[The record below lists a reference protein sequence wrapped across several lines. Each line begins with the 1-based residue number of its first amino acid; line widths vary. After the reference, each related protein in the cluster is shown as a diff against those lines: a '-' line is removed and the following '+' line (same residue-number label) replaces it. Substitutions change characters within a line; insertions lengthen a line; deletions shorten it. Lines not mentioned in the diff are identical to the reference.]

1 MSTDNVHY
9 LLARARL
16 VENRIRSV
24 VSHRRSHD
32 SAPDDPFRG
41 LYLGDAAV
49 DRLLS
54 PHPDPAVADAQMRE
68 AVESEAVAAEAAG
81 TVIRLRELA
90 RDAQLTELDT
100 ELLIIC
106 LLPDLDSRFERLY
119 GYLNDDVSRRRA
131 TVDLSLA
138 LAGASPMSITA
149 RARLSPGAP
158 LIDHGLVEIEETGR
172 PFLTRALRVPDRV
185 TAHLLGDNTFEPVV
199 NHLVCDFGHFA
210 TPLTDTISAALT
222 GRCRLIYV
230 RDQVGGAGAAA
241 AATAVVAA
249 GRPDLG
255 IDAGRLGAEHLPDV
269 LTAVSR
275 EALLRGAVV
284 VFAPAD
290 AVADV
295 LAEVVQRLSQSTLP
309 VVIVGRIPW
318 NPDWC
323 DAVPLLLDAPRL
335 RESDRLSLWTNAL
348 AESPTTVVAS
358 DVGGHFALTPV
369 QVRRAVTSAR
379 IEADA
384 ADHVVTAVHLQA
396 GARAQNAA
404 GLERLARRIMPAVS
418 WPDLIVPAPVLDS
431 LHDLSGRARHRDR
444 VLTEWGMRRGGAR
457 GRGVIGLFAGESG
470 TGKTLAAEVIA
481 ADLGLEMYTVGLS
494 SVVSK
499 WIGETEKNLDKI
511 FDEAESVNAVLVFDE
526 ADALF
531 GKRSEVR
538 DAQDRYANIE
548 TAYLLQRMESFDGLA
563 ILTTNLRSNLDDAF
577 TRRLDAVI
585 DFPQPDSDAR
595 LDLWRRCLLP
605 PVPVADDVDLAY
617 CARSFTLAGGNI
629 RSASVTA
636 GYRAAAGE
644 REITTSD
651 IVAAIAHEYRKL
663 GRLIGEREFGRYL
676 RGDESSESQRTTA
689 TPYAL

>member
-9 LLARARL
+9 LLSRAQL
-16 VENRIRSV
+16 VENRIRSL

-32 SAPDDPFRG
+32 PAPDDPFRG
-41 LYLGDAAV
+41 LYLGDDAV
-49 DRLLS
+49 DRLLN
-54 PHPDPAVADAQMRE
+54 PRPDPDVTDAAARTAVNASA
-68 AVESEAVAAEAAG
+68 SEAEAAG
-81 TVIRLRELA
+81 TVIRLRDLA
-90 RDAQLTELDT
+90 RTAQLTDVDI

-131 TVDLSLA
+131 TVDLALA
-138 LAGASPMSITA
+138 LAGASPLSVTA
-149 RARLSPGAP
+149 RLRLSPGAP

-185 TAHLLGDNTFEPVV
+185 TAHLLGDNTFEPTM
-199 NHLVCDFGHFA
+199 NHIVSDFGHFA
-210 TPLTDTISAALT
+210 TPLTDTIAAALNN
-222 GRCRLIYV
+222 RCRLIYI
-230 RDQVGGAGAAA
+230 RDQAGGAGAAA

-249 GRPDLG
+249 GRSDLG
-255 IDAGRLGAEHLPDV
+255 IDATRLGGEILSDV
-269 LTAVSR
+269 VTAVRR
-275 EALLRGAVV
+275 EALLRSAVV
-284 VFAPAD
+284 VFEATDAIAD
-290 AVADV
+290 DIGT
-295 LAEVVQRLSQSTLP
+295 LVQQLSQSTLP
-309 VVIVGRIPW
+309 VIIVGRLPW
-318 NPDWC
+318 NPGWC
-323 DAVPLLLDAPRL
+323 EAVPLILDAPRL
-335 RESDRLSLWTNAL
+335 RESDRLSLWTDAL
-348 AESPTTVVAS
+348 AESPTTVLAS
-358 DVGGHFALTPV
+358 DVGGHFTLTPV
-369 QVRRAVTSAR
+369 QVRRAVRSAQ

-384 ADHVVTAVHLQA
+384 AKHAVTAVHLQA

-404 GLERLARRIMPAVS
+404 GLERLARRIMPAVG

-431 LHDLSGRARHRDR
+431 LQDLSDRARHRDR

-499 WIGETEKNLDKI
+499 WIGETEKNLDEI

-577 TRRLDAVI
+577 TRRLDSVV
-585 DFPQPDSDAR
+585 DFPQPDASAR

-605 PVPVADDVDLAY
+605 PVPVADDIDLSY
-617 CARSFTLAGGNI
+617 CAESFTLAGGNI

-636 GYRAAAGE
+636 GYRAAADE
-644 REITTSD
+644 RAITTAD

-663 GRLIGEREFGRYL
+663 GRLIGEREFGGYL
-676 RGDESSESQRTTA
+676 RGDGSAEKLRSSV
-689 TPYAL
+689 L